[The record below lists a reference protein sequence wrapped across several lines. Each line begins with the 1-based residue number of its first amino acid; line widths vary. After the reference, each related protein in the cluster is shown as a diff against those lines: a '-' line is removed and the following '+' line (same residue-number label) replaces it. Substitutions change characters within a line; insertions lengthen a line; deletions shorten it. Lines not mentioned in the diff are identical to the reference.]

1 MRSSDIF
8 GKAKSVGRLLQV
20 TGAADE
26 KSPTIVWEQ
35 GILSDTIWKSIKFG
49 VPFDDVQT
57 LAVSRS
63 QWYYF
68 VSECVFDMELTKF

>member
-35 GILSDTIWKSIKFG
+35 GILSDTI
-49 VPFDDVQT
+49 
-57 LAVSRS
+57 
-63 QWYYF
+63 
-68 VSECVFDMELTKF
+68 